1 MPYILIISKKKKKI
15 SRLAKKN
22 NKREL
27 LILNFMKKTDV
38 FYHHHNSK
46 ESLKKQVLYQID
58 VIKKANS
65 VVDYVEDVH
74 EGYVGYSN
82 SYTSRSLLGN
92 SWRSD
97 EFETIYDVPLDGTY
111 HFHVFDSGQRGL
123 GSINGITCHKKAKE
137 IVELNKTIDCY
148 TNSPDFVST
157 IKYYGLEKGVQ
168 TEFYIDGVCCGSDIE
183 PIFENFNQSFDLI
196 NDLCPNIS

>member
-1 MPYILIISKKKKKI
+1 MENKSVLIRVFCGVTIE
-15 SRLAKKN
+15 N
-22 NKREL
+22 NCRQQL
-27 LILNFMKKTDV
+27 
-38 FYHHHNSK
+38 H
-46 ESLKKQVLYQID
+46 
-58 VIKKANS
+58 
-65 VVDYVEDVH
+65 
-74 EGYVGYSN
+74 
-82 SYTSRSLLGN
+82 
-92 SWRSD
+92 
-97 EFETIYDVPLDGTY
+97 P
-111 HFHVFDSGQRGL
+111 
-123 GSINGITCHKKAKE
+123 INEVKKAKE